1 MANKKKPLDGL
12 FAQLQDIKDG
22 SGKLLNTVLFSKNGN
37 PSVIIEIENPV
48 QQYATDAVQYVA
60 FTDVLNNIVQTLGE
74 GYALQKQDVLCRQ
87 SYHHDITDDMEFLTR
102 SYFRYFN
109 GRPYTEIRTYLV
121 ITQEAVKSAFVKYD
135 PKTWLDF
142 HTKVSKVTDIL
153 KDRGIWHRKLT
164 KDEVNEY
171 LHRFMAFHF
180 KDGPFSMQ
188 SFKAGDDCL
197 KMGDKVVKSFDIVD
211 VDEIDLPSLIK
222 PYQPVAVNGY
232 VIATDLLAFLSE
244 IPDTECVIYN
254 QVIQIPQQRKLL
266 RKLQSKAKRHGSM
279 PDPSNK
285 IAKAD
290 IETVLDVLAQDSKLL
305 VYTNFN
311 LLVSCKSDKLT
322 PVTSFIE
329 TKLYECGIFASK
341 SAYNQL
347 ELFMDSF
354 PGNAYSFNSDYDLFL
369 TLNDAALCLF
379 FKEHLKHSE
388 DTPLKT
394 YYTDRQGLPV
404 CIDITG
410 KEGRVKMTDNANFFC
425 IGPSG
430 SGKSFHMNSVVRQ
443 LLEQNTDVVMVDTGD
458 SYEGICRYFKGTYIT
473 YSKEKPI
480 SMNPFKITDTE
491 YAQNFGEKKNFLK
504 SLIFLIFKGIEAPT
518 KIEDKIINQTIV
530 EYYESY
536 FSPFKEFTDTERDQ
550 LRKRLLLEDKK
561 NGTYEKHSKELEEKY
576 KHTEYDYETDIPT
589 SETSEDPSAFGGQDT
604 EYGSLHTADGS
615 RVADDGP
622 LHTAEEKEAYARIQ
636 RKVNKLHDLIND
648 KAATDG
654 EKVAA
659 NRQLMRLMPQ
669 LIEGNYLVTIEQRI
683 DRLEKQRQKM
693 HVDNLSFNSYY
704 EFAIERIPQIMRE
717 KSITFDIDNF
727 AAILEQFYKGGELE
741 HTLNNDVDASLFD
754 EKFIVFEID
763 KIKDDPVLFPI
774 VVLIIMDVFLQKMR
788 IKKGRKALIIEEAW
802 KAISSP
808 TMAEYIKY
816 LYKTV
821 RKFHGIAGVVTQELN
836 DVIDSPIVKEAII
849 NNSDVK
855 ILLDQSKF
863 KDRYDAI
870 SAILGLTQVQK
881 QQIFT
886 VNALNNHEGRNYFKE
901 VWICRGQYSD
911 VYGVEEPPECYWA
924 YTTERAEKEAL
935 KVYERHYGDI
945 QTAITKIEEDR
956 KKLGIKKYLDFAVKV
971 NKQQKIMPL
980 WDKSD

>member
-1 MANKKKPLDGL
+1 M
-12 FAQLQDIKDG
+12 
-22 SGKLLNTVLFSKNGN
+22 NT
-37 PSVIIEIENPV
+37 
-48 QQYATDAVQYVA
+48 
-60 FTDVLNNIVQTLGE
+60 
-74 GYALQKQDVLCRQ
+74 
-87 SYHHDITDDMEFLTR
+87 
-102 SYFRYFN
+102 
-109 GRPYTEIRTYLV
+109 
-121 ITQEAVKSAFVKYD
+121 
-135 PKTWLDF
+135 
-142 HTKVSKVTDIL
+142 
-153 KDRGIWHRKLT
+153 
-164 KDEVNEY
+164 
-171 LHRFMAFHF
+171 
-180 KDGPFSMQ
+180 
-188 SFKAGDDCL
+188 
-197 KMGDKVVKSFDIVD
+197 
-211 VDEIDLPSLIK
+211 
-222 PYQPVAVNGY
+222 
-232 VIATDLLAFLSE
+232 
-244 IPDTECVIYN
+244 
-254 QVIQIPQQRKLL
+254 
-266 RKLQSKAKRHGSM
+266 
-279 PDPSNK
+279 
-285 IAKAD
+285 
-290 IETVLDVLAQDSKLL
+290 
-305 VYTNFN
+305 
-311 LLVSCKSDKLT
+311 
-322 PVTSFIE
+322 
-329 TKLYECGIFASK
+329 
-341 SAYNQL
+341 
-347 ELFMDSF
+347 
-354 PGNAYSFNSDYDLFL
+354 
-369 TLNDAALCLF
+369 
-379 FKEHLKHSE
+379 
-388 DTPLKT
+388 
-394 YYTDRQGLPV
+394 
-404 CIDITG
+404 
-410 KEGRVKMTDNANFFC
+410 
-425 IGPSG
+425 
-430 SGKSFHMNSVVRQ
+430 VVRQ

-504 SLIFLIFKGIEAPT
+504 SLIFLIFKGSEAPT

-536 FSPFKEFTDTERDQ
+536 FTPFKEFTDAERDQ

-576 KHTEYDYETDIPT
+576 KHSEYETAT
-589 SETSEDPSAFGGQDT
+589 STETPEDPSAFGGPDS
-604 EYGSLHTADGS
+604 EYDSFNPAADRSLAGDGNL
-615 RVADDGP
+615 RA
-622 LHTAEEKEAYARIQ
+622 AEEKKAYARIK

-669 LIEGNYLVTIEQRI
+669 LIEGNYLITIEQRI
-683 DRLEKQRQKM
+683 DRMEKQRRKM
-693 HVDNLSFNSYY
+693 HVYNLSFNSYY

-717 KSITFDIDNF
+717 KSIKFDIDNF

-886 VNALNNHEGRNYFKE
+886 VNALNNHDGRSYFKE

>member
-1 MANKKKPLDGL
+1 M
-12 FAQLQDIKDG
+12 
-22 SGKLLNTVLFSKNGN
+22 NT
-37 PSVIIEIENPV
+37 
-48 QQYATDAVQYVA
+48 
-60 FTDVLNNIVQTLGE
+60 
-74 GYALQKQDVLCRQ
+74 
-87 SYHHDITDDMEFLTR
+87 
-102 SYFRYFN
+102 
-109 GRPYTEIRTYLV
+109 
-121 ITQEAVKSAFVKYD
+121 
-135 PKTWLDF
+135 
-142 HTKVSKVTDIL
+142 
-153 KDRGIWHRKLT
+153 
-164 KDEVNEY
+164 
-171 LHRFMAFHF
+171 
-180 KDGPFSMQ
+180 
-188 SFKAGDDCL
+188 
-197 KMGDKVVKSFDIVD
+197 
-211 VDEIDLPSLIK
+211 
-222 PYQPVAVNGY
+222 
-232 VIATDLLAFLSE
+232 
-244 IPDTECVIYN
+244 
-254 QVIQIPQQRKLL
+254 
-266 RKLQSKAKRHGSM
+266 
-279 PDPSNK
+279 
-285 IAKAD
+285 
-290 IETVLDVLAQDSKLL
+290 
-305 VYTNFN
+305 
-311 LLVSCKSDKLT
+311 
-322 PVTSFIE
+322 
-329 TKLYECGIFASK
+329 
-341 SAYNQL
+341 
-347 ELFMDSF
+347 
-354 PGNAYSFNSDYDLFL
+354 
-369 TLNDAALCLF
+369 
-379 FKEHLKHSE
+379 
-388 DTPLKT
+388 
-394 YYTDRQGLPV
+394 
-404 CIDITG
+404 
-410 KEGRVKMTDNANFFC
+410 
-425 IGPSG
+425 
-430 SGKSFHMNSVVRQ
+430 VVRQ

-458 SYEGICRYFKGTYIT
+458 SYEGICRYFKGTYIS

-504 SLIFLIFKGIEAPT
+504 SLIFLIFKGSEAPT

-536 FSPFKEFTDTERDQ
+536 FTPFKEFTDAERDQ

-576 KHTEYDYETDIPT
+576 KHSEYETST
-589 SETSEDPSAFGGQDT
+589 STETPEDPSAFGGPDS
-604 EYGSLHTADGS
+604 EYDSFNPSADRGM
-615 RVADDGP
+615 AGDGN
-622 LHTAEEKEAYARIQ
+622 LRAAEEKETYARIK

-683 DRLEKQRQKM
+683 DRMEKQRQKM

-863 KDRYDAI
+863 KDRYDQIA
-870 SAILGLTQVQK
+870 SILGLTSVQR

-886 VNALNNHEGRNYFKE
+886 INNLNNHEGRNYFKE
-901 VWICRGQYSD
+901 VWICRGQSSD

-935 KVYERHYGDI
+935 KIYEAHYGGDVKL
-945 QTAITKIEEDR
+945 AITKIEEDR
-956 KKLGIKKYLDFAVKV
+956 KSLKIGKYLDFARMV

-980 WDKSD
+980 WIRNAS